1 MGGFLKNRVFSNINK
16 FPNTIMKDQFS
27 ELVSKVLAG
36 EASYDEKQQL
46 KKLLVENKEQTLL
59 YNQLKEY
66 WDADV
71 NITSKNTESFEA
83 KVLSQLNF
91 EPEIRK
97 SKYKNIYLRIAS
109 VAAVVFFA
117 MTCGMAYL
125 YTSEPKEFY
134 TYSAQSVPVE
144 YLLEDGTK
152 VTLNKNSSLTYKS
165 DFGEN
170 RRDVKLTGEAFFNV
184 KQDKARPFAVEALG
198 TKTEVLGTS
207 FNVRANKEAGK
218 VITTLVEGSVRFMA
232 ENCEQVLKPG
242 EEIAFNTN
250 SQKFELQKTDTQYNT
265 AWVSGR
271 FNYKNVS
278 FAYLANKL
286 EHIYKT
292 KIVIKDINIAN
303 RIVSASFLN
312 DEPLENIIQAMQYEL
327 EFNYKT
333 KDSTQITII
342 SKTPKK

>member
-1 MGGFLKNRVFSNINK
+1 
-16 FPNTIMKDQFS
+16 MKDKFS

-36 EASYDEKQQL
+36 EASDEEKTSLQ
-46 KKLLVENKEQTLL
+46 KLLLESNEHSLM

-71 NITSKNTESFEA
+71 KLKIMDKEAFEA
-83 KVLSQLNF
+83 NLMAQLDF
-91 EPEIRK
+91 ETGTQS
-97 SKYKNIYLRIAS
+97 SKYNKFYFRIAS
-109 VAAVVFFA
+109 AAAVVFFV
-117 MTCGMAYL
+117 MTCSLAML
-125 YTSEPKEFY
+125 YTSNPKEFY
-134 TYSAQSVPVE
+134 TYSTQSTPVE
-144 YLLEDGTK
+144 YTLKDGTK
-152 VTLNKNSSLTYKS
+152 VTLNKNSSLTYSS

-184 KQDKARPFAVEALG
+184 TKDKVRPFAVEALG

-207 FNVRANKEAGK
+207 FNIRANKESGS
-218 VITTLVEGSVRFMA
+218 VTTTLLEGSVRFMA

-242 EEIAFNTN
+242 EEIVFNTN
-250 SQKFELQKTDTQYNT
+250 SQKYELEKVDTQYNS

-278 FAYLANKL
+278 FAYLVDKL

-292 KIVIKDINIAN
+292 KIVIEDSKIAN

-312 DEPLENIIQAMQYEL
+312 DEPVENIIQAMQNEL
-327 EFNYKT
+327 EFSYKT
-333 KDSTQITII
+333 KDSTQINIF
-342 SKTPKK
+342 SKPQKK

>member
-1 MGGFLKNRVFSNINK
+1 
-16 FPNTIMKDQFS
+16 MKDQFS

-36 EASYDEKQQL
+36 EASDEEKKSVQ
-46 KKLLVENKEQTLL
+46 KLLLESNEHSLM

-71 NITSKNTESFEA
+71 KLKNRDKEAFEA
-83 KVLSQLNF
+83 NLMAQLDFETKVQ
-91 EPEIRK
+91 P
-97 SKYKNIYLRIAS
+97 SKHKHLYFRIAS
-109 VAAVVFFA
+109 AAAVVFFV
-117 MTCGMAYL
+117 MTCSLAYL
-125 YTSEPKEFY
+125 YTSNPRELY
-134 TYSAQSVPVE
+134 TYSTQSTPVE
-144 YLLEDGTK
+144 YTLQDGTK

-170 RRDVKLTGEAFFNV
+170 RRDVKLTGEAFFKV
-184 KQDKARPFAVEALG
+184 TKDKTRPFAVEALG

-207 FNVRANKEAGK
+207 FNVSINKEIGR
-218 VITTLVEGSVRFMA
+218 VITTLVEGSVRFIA

-242 EEIAFNTN
+242 EEIAFNIN
-250 SQKFELQKTDTQYNT
+250 SQKYELQKTDTQYNT

-278 FAYLANKL
+278 FAYLADKL

-292 KIVIKDINIAN
+292 KIIIEDSKIAN

-312 DEPLENIIQAMQYEL
+312 DEPIENIIQALQNEL
-327 EFNYKT
+327 EFSYKT
-333 KDSTQITII
+333 KDSTQINTI
-342 SKTPKK
+342 SKTQKK